1 MNLKGKRLLILGGAY
16 NTKDIREYADK
27 NGVIL
32 IAVGNN
38 PNHPSFKIADECY
51 NANVT
56 SAEDLINIVR
66 TYHIDGVFPGG
77 NENVISI
84 LFDVM
89 DRTGLRFY
97 ASREQWDITGNK
109 RAFKSAARD
118 AGLPVVP
125 EFVISENPTKEELA
139 AIDYPVV
146 VKPIDGAGSQG
157 VYLCLNEEE
166 LLAAQKNAL
175 AYSRSKTIMVEKF
188 MSGFVTVFYMTIIDG
203 KIHIASMA
211 DKYSKLPKTDKPVMP
226 TIAQV
231 YLYPSR
237 HLDDCINKYFPAIEQ
252 LLRDLKIEN
261 GVVGIQGFCDG
272 KDIVFTEMGYR
283 LGGTSQQNYTKA
295 LYGNSNMFLIMNYAL
310 TGKMTDEEYSEN
322 PYFEKT
328 CGTVQLI
335 SKGGT
340 IAREEGLEE
349 IRNLPEVVSFEQH
362 YTVGDTIPV
371 VDNVTMVHYRIF
383 LVTENLEHLK
393 KTIRKIQDTIHVYDA
408 DGNSMLDENF
418 DVERLGLQ

>member
-1 MNLKGKRLLILGGAY
+1 MDLRGKRLLLLGGAY

-27 NGVIL
+27 TGVVL

-38 PNHPSFKIADECY
+38 PNHPTFKIADETY
-51 NANVT
+51 DANVT
-56 SAEDLINIVR
+56 DAQSLIRIIRDYN
-66 TYHIDGVFPGG
+66 IDGVFPGG

-84 LFDVM
+84 LFDVV
-89 DRTGLRFY
+89 DETGIHLY
-97 ASREQWDITGNK
+97 ASREQWDITGDK
-109 RAFKSAARD
+109 RAFKNTAAQ

-125 EFVISENPTKEELA
+125 EFQLSENPTQEELN

-146 VKPIDGAGSQG
+146 VKPVDGMGSQG
-157 VYLCLNEEE
+157 VYLCLNAEE
-166 LLAAQKNAL
+166 LLEARKEAVK
-175 AYSRSKTIMVEKF
+175 YSRSKTLMIEKF
-188 MSGFVTVFYMTIIDG
+188 MTGFITVFYMTVIDG
-203 KIHIASMA
+203 KIHIASMT
-211 DKYSKLPKTDKPVMP
+211 DKYAKPAAGERPVMS

-237 HLDDCINKYFPAIEQ
+237 HLQDCIDKYFPAMEN
-252 LLRDLKIEN
+252 LLRILKIEN

-295 LYGNSNMFLIMNYAL
+295 LYGNSNMFLLMNHAL
-310 TGKMTDEEYSEN
+310 TGKMTDEEYWEN
-322 PYFEKT
+322 PYFEKM

-335 SKGGT
+335 STGGT
-340 IAREEGLEE
+340 VAKEEGLD
-349 IRNLPEVVSFEQH
+349 IVRNMLEVISFEQH

-383 LVTENLEHLK
+383 LVTEDMDHLK
-393 KTIRKIQDTIHVYDA
+393 KTIRKIQDTIRVYDA
-408 DGNSMLDENF
+408 QGNSMLDDNF
-418 DVERLGLQ
+418 DVERLGTQ

>member
-16 NTKDIREYADK
+16 NTEDIREYADK
-27 NGVIL
+27 NGVVL

-38 PNHPSFKIADECY
+38 PAHPTFKIADECY
-51 NANVT
+51 NANVS
-56 SAEDLINIVR
+56 SADDLIEIVR
-66 TYHIDGVFPGG
+66 TYNIDGVFPGG

-89 DRTGLRFY
+89 EKTGLHFY

-125 EFVISENPTKEELA
+125 EFVISEDPTEEELA

-166 LLAAQKNAL
+166 LLAARKNAL
-175 AYSRSKTIMVEKF
+175 AYSRSKTIMIEKF

-203 KIHIASMA
+203 RIHIASMA
-211 DKYSKLPKTDKPVMP
+211 DKYSKLPKDDNPVMP

-295 LYGNSNMFLIMNYAL
+295 LYGNSNMYLIMNYAL

-340 IAREEGLEE
+340 IVREEGLEE
-349 IRNLPEVVSFEQH
+349 IKALPEVISFEQH

-383 LVTENLEHLK
+383 LVTESMEHLK
-393 KTIRKIQDTIHVYDA
+393 KTIKKIQETIRVYDSC
-408 DGNSMLDENF
+408 GNSMLDENF
-418 DVERLGLQ
+418 DIERLGHQ